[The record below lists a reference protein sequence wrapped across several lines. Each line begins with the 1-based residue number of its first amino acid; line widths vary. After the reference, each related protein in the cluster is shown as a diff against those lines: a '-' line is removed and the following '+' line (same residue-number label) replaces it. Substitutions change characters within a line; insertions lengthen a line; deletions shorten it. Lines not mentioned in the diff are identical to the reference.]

1 MAGEGRPY
9 QDEHTGCRLE
19 VPQNRDRRRFRKSD
33 GRHPVSSPVLPP
45 HPPPYKG
52 GDSLGTAVMSLLGHS
67 SLLRS
72 SAATGGNPG
81 CRIDCGLVLR
91 ANSTIILSHEERL
104 ELHVDLQPPRLSRTF
119 LGVRRPD
126 ARGTAPTNPLH
137 ILQEVASFIWSSL
150 LLKANDVTVEV
161 VVSLPSGCVFL
172 PLIRVLAN
180 PERI

>member
-1 MAGEGRPY
+1 
-9 QDEHTGCRLE
+9 
-19 VPQNRDRRRFRKSD
+19 
-33 GRHPVSSPVLPP
+33 
-45 HPPPYKG
+45 
-52 GDSLGTAVMSLLGHS
+52 MSLLGHS

-91 ANSTIILSHEERL
+91 ANSTILSHEGRL

-137 ILQEVASFIWSSL
+137 ILQEVVSFIWSSL